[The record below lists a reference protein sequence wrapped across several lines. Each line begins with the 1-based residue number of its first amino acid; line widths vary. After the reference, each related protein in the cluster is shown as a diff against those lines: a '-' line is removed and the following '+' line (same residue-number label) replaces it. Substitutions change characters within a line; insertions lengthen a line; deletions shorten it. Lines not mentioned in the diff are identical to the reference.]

1 MAYVTLRRS
10 PWIKTAQFFAYIAPL
25 LMFSA
30 EGRAVSIEDVSKAL
44 ELVSKTV
51 DLADKT
57 FTSGSTTDA
66 NVSTTFDAKVGT
78 TSESFSGSVTASAQA
93 DVKGRFA
100 DSATAFAHLPF
111 DIRIKVNQPGLK
123 ELDISYSWFLKA
135 SANSNDDNV
144 VRSNTNPQIE

>member
-1 MAYVTLRRS
+1 MLTRESTCHRLIISGGIFHRRRRKIMAYVTLRRS

-66 NVSTTFDAKVGT
+66 NVSTTFDA
-78 TSESFSGSVTASAQA
+78 
-93 DVKGRFA
+93 
-100 DSATAFAHLPF
+100 
-111 DIRIKVNQPGLK
+111 
-123 ELDISYSWFLKA
+123 
-135 SANSNDDNV
+135 
-144 VRSNTNPQIE
+144 